1 MENKINF
8 KFPKAYDLRYGEN
21 PHQKAA
27 VYFDPSVKSPMSSL
41 KKITGQDLSYVNF
54 TDILAGIE
62 SVRIF
67 SEPCVV
73 VNKHNS
79 ACGIAL
85 GDNAAQAL
93 DRAIKADPMSA
104 FGGVV
109 IFNKPIDLKTAKLFA
124 SFKEENGILI
134 DIIAAPDIAK
144 DAKEFLST
152 IRKKTGIYT
161 FGKLS
166 PKHSQKY
173 QMKAFDGGII
183 LQEWDK
189 NTAKD
194 FANWQIKGKYK
205 PTKKQLEQMKIGW
218 KFIGRIKSNTVIIID
233 KDIPMTRGIGSGQTS
248 RVGATKIA
256 LEQAKKSGF
265 VKNAILVSDSFFPF
279 NDSVKLAAEYGIGAI
294 LEQGG
299 SVQDQASIDAAND
312 AKIPIVFTG
321 KRAFWH

>member
-1 MENKINF
+1 MDNKINF
-8 KFPKAYDLRYGEN
+8 KLPKAYDLRYGEN

-27 VYFDPSVKSPMSSL
+27 VYFDPKIKSPMSSL
-41 KKITGQDLSYVNF
+41 KKVTGQDLSFVNF

-62 SVRIF
+62 SVRMF
-67 SEPCVV
+67 KEPTVV

-85 GDNAAQAL
+85 GKDAAQAL

-134 DIIAAPDIAK
+134 DIIAAPDISK

-152 IRKKTGIYT
+152 IRKKTGIYI

-166 PKHSQKY
+166 PKHTQKY
-173 QMKAFDGGII
+173 QIKAFDGGFI
-183 LQEWDK
+183 LQDWDTIT
-189 NTAKD
+189 NRD
-194 FANWQIKGKYK
+194 FDKWEIRGKYK
-205 PTKKQLEQMKIGW
+205 PTKKQLEQMKIAW
-218 KFIGRIKSNTVIIID
+218 KFITKIRSNTIIVID
-233 KDIPMTRGIGSGQTS
+233 KELPMTRGIGSGQTS

-265 VKNAILVSDSFFPF
+265 VKDAILISDSFFPF
-279 NDSVKLAAEYGIGAI
+279 NDSVKLAAEYGIAAI

-299 SVQDQASIDAAND
+299 SVNDQASIDAANE